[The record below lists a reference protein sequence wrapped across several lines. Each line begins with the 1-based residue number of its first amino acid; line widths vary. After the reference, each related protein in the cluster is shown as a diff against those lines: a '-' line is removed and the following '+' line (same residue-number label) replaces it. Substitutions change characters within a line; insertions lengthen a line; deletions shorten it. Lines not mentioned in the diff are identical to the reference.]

1 MYKDRLVQAGVSRAR
16 MKSAPAAVTVCTLGL
31 RANPHQALATRSGL
45 HGAASPELSTM
56 CGASP
61 DLLPEVQSATCYG
74 TLALVFTC
82 VTFLACF
89 YWPFGTIS
97 VLAGIFGVVGGAMVT
112 CCAPAR
118 RQEQTPGFAARMQ
131 VSATLFFVGA
141 AAHFI
146 QLILLVVAF
155 IDHLPKCNPSGPW
168 GQGGSDF
175 LCLWH
180 GITLVVLVVVMLFA
194 VVAMAFNIVAGCYCI
209 LAKRAILRVGADPP
223 SGEGISTQWREDLQH
238 RGPTTAVAEATVVAD
253 CAPVQTVVGIPALT
267 A

>member
-1 MYKDRLVQAGVSRAR
+1 
-16 MKSAPAAVTVCTLGL
+16 
-31 RANPHQALATRSGL
+31 
-45 HGAASPELSTM
+45 M

-74 TLALVFTC
+74 TLALAFGS

-89 YWPFGTIS
+89 YWPFGTVS
-97 VLAGIFGVVGGAMVT
+97 ALAGIFGVVGGAMVT
-112 CCAPAR
+112 CCAPLR
-118 RQEQTPGFAARMQ
+118 RSEQTPGYAGRMQ
-131 VSATLFFVGA
+131 VSAALFFVGA

-194 VVAMAFNIVAGCYCI
+194 VVAIAFNIVAGCYCI

-253 CAPVQTVVGIPALT
+253 TAPEQTTVVGIPAVT

>member
-1 MYKDRLVQAGVSRAR
+1 MLNEVRTGTGCPNL
-16 MKSAPAAVTVCTLGL
+16 
-31 RANPHQALATRSGL
+31 HQALATRSGL
-45 HGAASPELSTM
+45 PGLHGAASPDLSIM
-56 CGASP
+56 CRGSP
-61 DLLPEVQSATCYG
+61 NLLPEVRSATCFS
-74 TLALVFTC
+74 TLALAFGC
-82 VTFLACF
+82 VTFLAAPYIF
-89 YWPFGTIS
+89 FGTVS
-97 VLAGIFGVVGGAMVT
+97 ALAGIFGVVGGAMVT

-155 IDHLPKCNPSGPW
+155 IDHLPKCSRATSGY
-168 GQGGSDF
+168 DV

-180 GITLVVLVVVMLFA
+180 GITLVVLVVIGLFA
-194 VVAMAFNIVAGCYCI
+194 VVAIVFDIVAGYYCL
-209 LAKRAILRVGADPP
+209 LAKRAILRVGATPP
-223 SGEGISTQWREDLQH
+223 SGERISTQWREDLQH
-238 RGPTTAVAEATVVAD
+238 RGPTVAVAEATVIAD